1 MAKSQRSLIPPDK
14 QVPVMIVS
22 SIIFAVILWW
32 RFGPKPLDPAA
43 AISQAPTAIATG
55 DASSV
60 EELKMLVGELDG
72 LEEHSSSWP
81 EWRTEIERDPF
92 HWPRVADGD
101 VAAAVPGVEAPAD
114 DRGSGRESA
123 TALALSGV
131 VLDGRGGMALINGK
145 YVRLGDSV
153 EGCLVRAI
161 GETSVTVEDSSGTR
175 ELYLPEVGQ
184 Q

>member
-22 SIIFAVILWW
+22 AIIFAIILWW
-32 RFGPKPLDPAA
+32 RFGPKPVDSNSALALV
-43 AISQAPTAIATG
+43 PTAIATG
-55 DASSV
+55 DTGSL
-60 EELKMLVGELDG
+60 EELNSLVGDLAA
-72 LEEHSSSWP
+72 LENPGTSWP
-81 EWRTEIERDPF
+81 EWRTEIGRDPF
-92 HWPRVADGD
+92 HWPRAVEGNVADL
-101 VAAAVPGVEAPAD
+101 EAGPPAD
-114 DRGSGRESA
+114 DSGSEPVGGA
-123 TALALSGV
+123 KLTLSGV

-145 YVRLGDSV
+145 YVRIGDSV

>member
-22 SIIFAVILWW
+22 AIIFAIILWW
-32 RFGPKPLDPAA
+32 RFGPKPSDTESALALV
-43 AISQAPTAIATG
+43 PTAIATG
-55 DASSV
+55 DTASLD
-60 EELKMLVGELDG
+60 ELKALVGDLAD
-72 LEEHSSSWP
+72 LEKPGSGWP
-81 EWRTEIERDPF
+81 EWRTEIGRDPF
-92 HWPRVADGD
+92 HWPRTESGD
-101 VAAAVPGVEAPAD
+101 LAGQGAEASAEVI
-114 DRGSGRESA
+114 GSGGDGA

-145 YVRLGDSV
+145 YVRIGDSV

>member
-1 MAKSQRSLIPPDK
+1 MAKTQRSLIPPDK

-22 SIIFAVILWW
+22 AIIFAIILWW
-32 RFGPKPLDPAA
+32 RFGPKPVETGAA
-43 AISQAPTAIATG
+43 LALIPTAVATG
-55 DASSV
+55 DTASLD
-60 EELKMLVGELDG
+60 ELKALSGDLAA
-72 LEEHSSSWP
+72 LEKPGSSWP
-81 EWRTEIERDPF
+81 EWRTEITRDPF
-92 HWPRVADGD
+92 HWPRMADGD
-101 VAAAVPGVEAPAD
+101 VVEQGAEAPAGDTSAAD
-114 DRGSGRESA
+114 DGA

-131 VLDGRGGMALINGK
+131 ILDGRGGMALINGK
-145 YVRLGDSV
+145 YVRIGDSV